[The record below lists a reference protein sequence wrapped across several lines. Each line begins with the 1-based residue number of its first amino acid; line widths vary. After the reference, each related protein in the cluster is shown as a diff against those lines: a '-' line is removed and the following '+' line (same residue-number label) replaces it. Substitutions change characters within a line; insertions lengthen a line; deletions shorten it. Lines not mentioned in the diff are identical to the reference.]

1 MKINFYENQHENKN
15 IQNKHS
21 HSNYQILFIVEGNG
35 NIIIDEKKFEIAS
48 NNLIYL
54 ASHVTHQIIS
64 HEKMT
69 VLCLDFN
76 LTGENVF
83 LENVLKDDTF
93 ISSFILKKN
102 LLNSSM
108 IVLNLKVMLNMINQE
123 VIYYQ
128 EKITIYLAQILFDL
142 IKLRKLPQFNNAN
155 DLRAYQLKDYIN
167 NHYYEINRLDHLE
180 NIFSLSLRRLEQ
192 LFKDTYGETLN
203 QYLNR
208 VRIDKSQEL
217 LATTHYEVVTIC
229 FEVGYASLATFYR
242 QFKQQTNQ
250 TPYQYRKVI
259 SENENNF

>member
-15 IQNKHS
+15 IQNRHS
-21 HSNYQILFIVEGNG
+21 HSNDQILFIVEGNG
-35 NIIIDEKKFEIAS
+35 NIIIDEKKFEITH

-54 ASHVTHQIIS
+54 ASHTTHQIIS

-76 LTGENVF
+76 LTSENEF
-83 LENVLKDDTF
+83 LGYVLKDKTF
-93 ISSFILKKN
+93 ISSFILKKDI
-102 LLNSSM
+102 LNSSM
-108 IVLNLKVMLNMINQE
+108 IILNLKRMLNMTNQE
-123 VIYYQ
+123 VIYSQ
-128 EKITIYLAQILFDL
+128 EKMTIHLAQILFDL

-180 NIFSLSLRRLEQ
+180 NKFSLSLRRLEQ
-192 LFKDTYGETLN
+192 IFKETYEETLN

-208 VRIDKSQEL
+208 VRIEKSQEL
-217 LATTHYEVVTIC
+217 LATTHYEVITIC

-242 QFKQQTNQ
+242 QFKQQTHQ
-250 TPYQYRKVI
+250 TPYQFRKSI

>member
-102 LLNSSM
+102 LFLW
-108 IVLNLKVMLNMINQE
+108 ILK
-123 VIYYQ
+123 YY
-128 EKITIYLAQILFDL
+128 F
-142 IKLRKLPQFNNAN
+142 
-155 DLRAYQLKDYIN
+155 
-167 NHYYEINRLDHLE
+167 
-180 NIFSLSLRRLEQ
+180 
-192 LFKDTYGETLN
+192 
-203 QYLNR
+203 
-208 VRIDKSQEL
+208 
-217 LATTHYEVVTIC
+217 
-229 FEVGYASLATFYR
+229 
-242 QFKQQTNQ
+242 
-250 TPYQYRKVI
+250 
-259 SENENNF
+259 